1 MYSHLYVGR
10 ILREGGT
17 QPRKAKDSMSVQILS
32 CPKEA
37 IPNPVFLPK
46 TQVSQSYL
54 SRAGS
59 PPARSFK
66 ADNYDFFL
74 NYRPKYLP
82 CGSFSGKSP

>member
-17 QPRKAKDSMSVQILS
+17 QPRKVKDSMSVQTLS

-37 IPNPVFLPK
+37 IPNPVFLPNS
-46 TQVSQSYL
+46 QVSQTYL
-54 SRAGS
+54 SRAES

-66 ADNYDFFL
+66 ADN
-74 NYRPKYLP
+74 
-82 CGSFSGKSP
+82 